1 MILMKKCTIKG
12 CKEKHYSNGL
22 CQKHY
27 MQERRGTLTE
37 ERRTSEDIMAELS
50 QYKQE
55 IHNLA
60 EIFKLLS
67 ELIEKQ

>member
-1 MILMKKCTIKG
+1 
-12 CKEKHYSNGL
+12 
-22 CQKHY
+22 